1 MKKVLII
8 EDNDEVRE
16 NTAEILELS
25 NYAVSTAENGKIGVE
40 MALQE
45 KPDLIIC
52 DIMMPVLDGYGVF
65 HLLSKHKET
74 ASIPFIFL
82 TAKSEKSDFRKG
94 MEMGADD
101 YITKPFD
108 GIELL
113 NAIEV
118 RLKKT
123 ALLQQHFKDGIEGL
137 NEFINHAKDTGKV
150 QLTSDEREMRSYKK
164 KFFVYREGERPK
176 ALYYVVSGKVK
187 ISRTNNDGK
196 ELITSI
202 LGAGDFFGYIPILEE
217 TNYKEDA
224 QVLEDSQLMII
235 PKDDFQQLITSDLDI
250 ARQFIKII
258 THNILD
264 KEEDLLNLA
273 YNSVRQ
279 KVAYGLV
286 QLYEKY
292 QDPETP
298 DPLLK
303 MSRENMA
310 QAIGIA
316 TESLIR
322 TLGDF
327 KDEKLIDIQTGKIQL
342 INEKKLRSM
351 L

>member
-1 MKKVLII
+1 MKRVLII

-16 NTAEILELS
+16 NIVEILELS
-25 NYAVSTAENGKIGVE
+25 NYKVSTAENGKVGVE
-40 MALQE
+40 KALKE
-45 KPDLIIC
+45 NPDLIIC

-65 HLLSKHKET
+65 YLLSKHKET
-74 ASIPFIFL
+74 AAIPFIFL
-82 TAKSEKSDFRKG
+82 TAKSEKTDFRKG

-118 RLKKT
+118 RLRKSE
-123 ALLQQHFKDGIEGL
+123 LLQQNFKDGIEGL
-137 NEFINHAKDTGKV
+137 NDFINNAKLTGKV
-150 QLTSDEREMRSYKK
+150 QLTSDERDVRNYKK
-164 KFFVYREGERPK
+164 KFFIYREGERPK

-187 ISRTNNDGK
+187 LSRTNNDGK
-196 ELITSI
+196 ELITLL
-202 LGAGDFFGYIPILEE
+202 LGEGDLFGYIPILEE
-217 TNYKEDA
+217 SNYIEDA
-224 QVLEDSQLMII
+224 QVLEDTQVMII
-235 PKDDFQQLITSDLDI
+235 PKEDFVQLISNDMQI

-258 THNILD
+258 AHNILD

-279 KVAYGLV
+279 KVAYGLL
-286 QLYEKY
+286 QLHEKY
-292 QDPETP
+292 NNAEEP
-298 DPLLK
+298 DPILK

-327 KDEKLIDIQTGKIQL
+327 KDEKLIDIQTGKIQVL
-342 INEKKLRSM
+342 NEKKLRSM